1 MRGERRWNKGQAD
14 TVRGEARGDKGQTQ
28 RLVTPSF
35 FFKCNIT
42 NTSAICK
49 RLSHAA
55 LLRDVDVNKALELFF
70 DTLRKAAE
78 KENLLIKTVLWVGKN
93 AETIEKV

>member
-1 MRGERRWNKGQAD
+1 MEQRTGRHCERRSERRQGTD
-14 TVRGEARGDKGQTQ
+14 TETGYTF
-28 RLVTPSF
+28 F